1 MPQRFFEE
9 QLSRSYFRK
18 ITVGESEKEERAQRG
33 AGKGEEMMRKKRS
46 LFEGCSS
53 CTDSMVL
60 LIYMMRKGAGCAEH
74 IFEINVR
81 TKQHNRY
88 PHECVGR
95 DTGCVLESVGRKLC
109 KKR

>member
-1 MPQRFFEE
+1 
-9 QLSRSYFRK
+9 
-18 ITVGESEKEERAQRG
+18 
-33 AGKGEEMMRKKRS
+33 MMRKKRR

-60 LIYMMRKGAGCAEH
+60 LIYMMRNGAGCAEH

-81 TKQHNRY
+81 AKQHNKNQ
-88 PHECVGR
+88 HECVVR
-95 DTGCVLESVGRKLC
+95 DTGYMLESVSRKLC